1 MLIQKNAKLVFMG
14 DSITDMGRAQ
24 PVGEG
29 LFDPFGRGYVAQTE
43 AFLNAR
49 YPELN
54 LYIINVGVSGNTSRD
69 MVARWQRDVID
80 LKPDWLSVMIG
91 TNDVWR
97 QYDLPHMQQ
106 THVYPDEYE
115 QSLKNVIGQTR
126 PTVRGLIMM
135 TPFFIEPNKQDPM
148 RAQMDRYSAITRKV
162 AQRYDCLLVDTQA
175 AFDEVLQHVHP
186 ARLAWDRIHPNQMG
200 AAVITRAFLKAIG
213 YEF

>member
-1 MLIQKNAKLVFMG
+1 MLIHKNAKLVFMG

-54 LYIINVGVSGNTSRD
+54 LYIINVGMSGNTSRD
-69 MVARWQRDVID
+69 MVSRWQRDVID

-97 QYDLPHMQQ
+97 QCDLPHMPQ

-115 QSLKNVIGQTR
+115 QNLKSVIGQTR

-135 TPFFIEPNKQDPM
+135 TPFIIEPNKQEPM
-148 RAQMDRYSAITRKV
+148 RALMDRYSAITRKV

-186 ARLAWDRIHPNQMG
+186 ARLAWDRIHPNQMA

>member
-1 MLIQKNAKLVFMG
+1 MLIPKNAKLVLMG

-29 LFDPFGRGYVAQTE
+29 LFDPFGRGYAAQTE

-69 MVARWQRDVID
+69 MVSRWQRDVID

-91 TNDVWR
+91 INDVWR
-97 QYDLPHMQQ
+97 QFDLPHMQQ

-115 QSLKNVIGQTR
+115 QNLKSVIGQTR
-126 PTVRGLIMM
+126 QTVRGLIMM
-135 TPFFIEPNKQDPM
+135 TPFFIESNLQDPM
-148 RAQMDRYSAITRKV
+148 RVQMDRYSAITRKV

-200 AAVITRAFLKAIG
+200 AAVITRAFLKTVG